1 MSFYHAELWYNSRM
15 KAKPSAS
22 THSKTAKST
31 KHSAPKEKLT
41 TFGWMVHVWNDETK
55 AVFEKFY
62 ALLDSKSEIPRHFF
76 SSRSITRG
84 GTNPIFKFLR
94 LESLHDIINACREI
108 VAKGERED
116 SELTETANVLTDYIT
131 HWEVLRKKLD
141 EYYGDTKTA
150 NMARNKLDLLR
161 SASKILDAESDQIL
175 HNILHENANINLN
188 IDDARYTRYLE
199 SFVDVFSDLPT
210 SPITIE
216 KRMMEAARSGV
227 AKTRRSFREEAEL
240 IAKTA
245 AYRLHVISVD
255 HEPSE
260 EEALAIRK
268 AKGTRGRLPPAGDV
282 LEFIKDVHAF
292 CKSKASPKSS
302 LTHVQAV
309 RLFYREKENWE
320 GQPEEVL
327 KRFSP
332 REGERD
338 DKKAI
343 IRLNSMVC
351 RYEESLKSPAE
362 KKAKFKDAFSR
373 RRRKPKTR
381 K

>member
-1 MSFYHAELWYNSRM
+1 M

-41 TFGWMVHVWNDETK
+41 TFGWMVHVWNDEAK

-62 ALLDSKSEIPRHFF
+62 AHLDSKSEIPRHFF

-116 SELTETANVLTDYIT
+116 AELTETANVLTDYIT
-131 HWEVLRKKLD
+131 HWDVLLNKLD

-150 NMARNKLDLLR
+150 NMARNKFDLLR
-161 SASKILDAESDQIL
+161 SASKILDAESEQIL

-199 SFVDVFSDLPT
+199 SFIDVFSDLPT
-210 SPITIE
+210 TPITE
-216 KRMMEAARSGV
+216 DKRIVGLLSEAARSGA
-227 AKTRRSFREEAEL
+227 AKAHRSLRSAAESIGRMAAVKMYHVTEKYGLSEADKL
-240 IAKTA
+240 
-245 AYRLHVISVD
+245 
-255 HEPSE
+255 
-260 EEALAIRK
+260 ALNK
-268 AKGTRGRLPPAGDV
+268 ASGKRGRRPPSGEV
-282 LEFIKDVHAF
+282 LKLIKDAYMF
-292 CKSKASPKSS
+292 RQSKASLP
-302 LTHVQAV
+302 HIHAI
-309 RLFYREKENWE
+309 RLFYQKNEKDSWVKYPNEI
-320 GQPEEVL
+320 V
-327 KRFSP
+327 KRFS
-332 REGERD
+332 RRRGEPND
-338 DKKAI
+338 EKAI
-343 IRLNSMVC
+343 ARLNSMVY
-351 RYEESLKSPAE
+351 RYEESLKTPTE
-362 KKAKFKDAFSR
+362 MKTKFKDEFSKR
-373 RRRKPKTR
+373 HRIPKAP